1 MSYRDSGKNVLAKK
15 VLQQALD
22 LQQGKIQ
29 DIKKVMEEVKLTEAE
44 DLAYRFDVD

>member
-1 MSYRDSGKNVLAKK
+1 MSYRDLGKNVLAKK

-22 LQQGKIQ
+22 LQQRKIQ
-29 DIKKVMEEVKLTEAE
+29 DIKKVMEDVKLTEAE